1 VAVAVAVAMAEA
13 MEAEA
18 VVTAGEMAV
27 AASRIS
33 ELYNVRHNN
42 KEA

>member
-1 VAVAVAVAMAEA
+1 
-13 MEAEA
+13 